1 MLDSLGFNTT
11 EIVAA
16 DEKFLQIS
24 TNILTD
30 KELADAVSIIGWGCW
45 HSIKVHNFIIT
56 KAWNNRYTIGCF
68 LTNKLTVIW

>member
-1 MLDSLGFNTT
+1 MLNSFGFNST

-30 KELADAVSIIGWGCW
+30 KELAEAVSIIGWGC
-45 HSIKVHNFIIT
+45 
-56 KAWNNRYTIGCF
+56 
-68 LTNKLTVIW
+68 